1 MQKVLSEQDEITIIH
16 AMGAYENLGRRLIME
31 KRGTLTKSQ
40 VDILLGLDLF
50 GKLNMTQI
58 SEHLAASK
66 EQASRA
72 VAPLVDRGLV
82 CRERNSENYRII
94 EIFLADKGKRFVKD
108 VQQHLSQRL
117 DECLKGLSEKDR
129 AQLIEASCRACDV
142 LVKLQK
148 STDECLAEAEQ
159 SDQVE

>member
-1 MQKVLSEQDEITIIH
+1 
-16 AMGAYENLGRRLIME
+16 MGAYENFGRRLIME
-31 KRGTLTKSQ
+31 RRGALTKSQ
-40 VDILLGLDLF
+40 VDILLGLGLF
-50 GKLNMTQI
+50 GKLSMTQI
-58 SEHLAASK
+58 SEHLAVSK

-82 CRERNSENYRII
+82 YRERNSENYRII

-117 DECLKGLSEKDR
+117 NECLKTLSEEDR
-129 AQLIEASCRACDV
+129 AQLIEASCRARDV

-148 STDECLAEAEQ
+148 SADEHPAEAGQGGECEQ
-159 SDQVE
+159 GGQVK